1 MTTRH
6 CTGCGNQV
14 EYQMPARFEG
24 SSLLTDIERCA
35 VCPWC
40 GQRLLLAF
48 AVHRPRHAEPRTIM
62 AETPPRHTDLP
73 LRASLRAVRGL
84 LRLALQHLERVMDKH
99 TISEGMY
106 E

>member
-1 MTTRH
+1 
-6 CTGCGNQV
+6 
-14 EYQMPARFEG
+14 
-24 SSLLTDIERCA
+24 LLIDIERCA

-48 AVHRPRHAEPRTIM
+48 AVHRARHAEPRATLT
-62 AETPPRHTDLP
+62 EFPPRHTDLP
-73 LRASLRAVRGL
+73 LRTSLRAIQGL
-84 LRLALQHLERVMDKH
+84 LRLALNHIERVMDKH

>member
-1 MTTRH
+1 
-6 CTGCGNQV
+6 
-14 EYQMPARFEG
+14 MPARFDG
-24 SSLLTDIERCA
+24 HSLLIDIERAA

-48 AVHRPRHAEPRTIM
+48 AVHRARHAEPRATLT
-62 AETPPRHTDLP
+62 EFPPRHTDLP
-73 LRASLRAVRGL
+73 LRTSLRAIQGL
-84 LRLALQHLERVMDKH
+84 LRLALNHIERVMDKH